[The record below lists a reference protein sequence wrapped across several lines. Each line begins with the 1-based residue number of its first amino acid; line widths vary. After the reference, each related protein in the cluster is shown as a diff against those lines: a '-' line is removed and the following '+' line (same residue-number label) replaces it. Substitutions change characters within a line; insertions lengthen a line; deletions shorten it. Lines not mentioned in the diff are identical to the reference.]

1 MGKPFLGWEKEVFA
15 AGSLRKLAAA
25 LGAPGDDAFGS
36 RLLVLSRLSY
46 GLLLLAA
53 CAAIFLAYRTLD
65 AEGWVQHTLD
75 VRVLTRDLDS
85 ALQDAIIRE
94 RGLLL
99 TRDDR
104 GLDDFWQNL
113 DRVQKG
119 LVALQRSVVDNP
131 QQLERLSRIEEPIRT
146 LTAALKETVELVR
159 SGRREEAIE
168 VVRSNRVIDLSAVI
182 KTQLQAF
189 STEEQRLLEERQA
202 QAAALQGFLLLLI
215 GASLLV
221 AMAMSVL
228 LERSTRRFITNL
240 RARAEELEEEIKRRH
255 ETEETLRQAQKMEA
269 VGQLTGGIAHDFNNL
284 LTIIIGNLD
293 TVKRQIGRLAPTQTI
308 TDLAA
313 KVQNQ
318 VDVAMQASRSAAK
331 LTHRLLAFARRQ
343 PLEPVRLDCNR
354 LVSGMSDLLRR
365 TLGETVNLEVVL
377 GGGLW
382 PTFADANQLENALL
396 NLAVNAR
403 HAMPDSGRLTIETTN
418 AFLDEAYV
426 RRFGDL
432 TPGQYVQISVADTGA
447 GIPADVLGRVFEPFF
462 TTKSVEAGSGLG
474 LAMVHGFVKQSGGHV
489 RIYSEVGHGTTV
501 KIYLPRLHEA
511 ASIAATPAPIAD
523 STVAVAHAQLGETI
537 LVVEDSDGVRDY
549 ACAALEE
556 FGYTIISA
564 GDAAEAQGHVEA
576 GARIDL
582 LFTDV
587 VLPGGISGRQ
597 LSERILEQRP
607 GLPVLFTTGYTR
619 NAIVHHGRLDPG
631 VHLLNKP
638 YTQQDLVR
646 KVRELLDRRGSTTA

>member
-1 MGKPFLGWEKEVFA
+1 
-15 AGSLRKLAAA
+15 
-25 LGAPGDDAFGS
+25 
-36 RLLVLSRLSY
+36 
-46 GLLLLAA
+46 
-53 CAAIFLAYRTLD
+53 
-65 AEGWVQHTLD
+65 
-75 VRVLTRDLDS
+75 
-85 ALQDAIIRE
+85 
-94 RGLLL
+94 
-99 TRDDR
+99 
-104 GLDDFWQNL
+104 
-113 DRVQKG
+113 
-119 LVALQRSVVDNP
+119 
-131 QQLERLSRIEEPIRT
+131 
-146 LTAALKETVELVR
+146 
-159 SGRREEAIE
+159 
-168 VVRSNRVIDLSAVI
+168 
-182 KTQLQAF
+182 
-189 STEEQRLLEERQA
+189 
-202 QAAALQGFLLLLI
+202 
-215 GASLLV
+215 
-221 AMAMSVL
+221 
-228 LERSTRRFITNL
+228 
-240 RARAEELEEEIKRRH
+240 
-255 ETEETLRQAQKMEA
+255 LRQAQKMEA

-293 TVKRQIGRLAPTQTI
+293 TVKRQIARLAPTQTI
-308 TDLAA
+308 ADLAA